1 MKIKNVIGKK
11 YGKLT
16 ILDDI
21 KNKDKRQRI
30 LICICDCGNK
40 CTVSKEK
47 VLRGHTKSCGCLQK
61 EIRKQWGV
69 SNKKEYGEAA
79 FNECYGQYRVS
90 AKRRGY
96 EFLLI
101 KEEFKNII
109 TKPCIYCGSLL
120 TQEKRAKAN
129 NGTFRYTGIDRYDNR
144 KGYTVDNCVPC
155 CKICNRMKQ
164 DLSLKDFEKHITKV
178 YKNKNMWKR
187 IS

>member
-30 LICICDCGNK
+30 LICIYDCGNK

-96 EFLLI
+96 EFSLI

-129 NGTFRYTGIDRYDNR
+129 NGT
-144 KGYTVDNCVPC
+144 
-155 CKICNRMKQ
+155 
-164 DLSLKDFEKHITKV
+164 
-178 YKNKNMWKR
+178 
-187 IS
+187 